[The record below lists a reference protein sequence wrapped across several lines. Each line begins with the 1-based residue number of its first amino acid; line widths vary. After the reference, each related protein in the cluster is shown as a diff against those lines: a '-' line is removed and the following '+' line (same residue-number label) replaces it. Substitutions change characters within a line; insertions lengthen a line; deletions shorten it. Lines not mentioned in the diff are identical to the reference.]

1 MLSLSEG
8 FVMLDRIK
16 HKGTSFISFFWP
28 YSAQEQRKILPM
40 LGMLFFIG
48 FNYSILK
55 CLKDSIVVTAS
66 GAEVIPFI
74 KVWVMLPS
82 AFAMTFLFTK
92 LTNRFS
98 QERVFYIFTLG
109 FILAFLL
116 FAFVI
121 YPLGD
126 KLHPHRLAD
135 WMESLL
141 PAGFRGMIS
150 LFRYWTHT
158 LFYVLSELW
167 GIVIMTVLFWGFA
180 NEVTKVQEAPRF
192 YGALGAAA
200 NLSSIFAGITANTL
214 TQSVLI
220 KRFLPFGSSWEQT
233 LMLFVTLVS
242 ISGLITMALYRWVCQ
257 NVLNTAEYESFHKSS
272 FSPKKKKK
280 LSITESFVYLSKS
293 RYLQC
298 IAILVVSYNFVIN
311 SVEVVW
317 KDQLRLLY
325 PQPGELFSYLNYL
338 LAVVGVISTTAS
350 LFMGQIMGS
359 IGWTRTALVTP
370 ISMLITSIGFFFC
383 IIFKEQLASY
393 PALTLGFSPLAIAV
407 FFGGAQN
414 VLSRA
419 AKHSVFDATKEMAFI
434 PLDHESKLKGK
445 AAIDG
450 VGSRLGKSGGS
461 LIHQGLLM
469 IFVTLSSSAPLM
481 ACVVI
486 LVIGAWIVTT
496 LILGKEFD
504 LLVVGEPKQKES
516 AVAVVQV

>member
-1 MLSLSEG
+1 MSDQNKRFSLKS
-8 FVMLDRIK
+8 LL
-16 HKGTSFISFFWP
+16 WP
-28 YSAQEQRKILPM
+28 YTKEEQRKILPM

-74 KVWVMLPS
+74 KVWVMLPA
-82 AFAMTFLFTK
+82 AFGMTFLFTK

-98 QERVFYIFTLG
+98 QERVFYLFTTG
-109 FILAFLL
+109 FITAFLL
-116 FAFVI
+116 FGFVI

-126 KLHPHRLAD
+126 QLHPHTVAD
-135 WMESLL
+135 FMEGYL
-141 PAGFRGMIS
+141 PLGFKGLIS

-200 NLSSIFAGITANTL
+200 NLSSVFAGITANTL
-214 TQSVLI
+214 TQSVFI
-220 KRFLPFGSSWEQT
+220 KKFLPFGSSWEET
-233 LMLFVTLVS
+233 LMLFVSLVAL
-242 ISGLITMALYRWVCQ
+242 SGLITMALYRFVCQ
-257 NVLNTAEYESFHKSS
+257 NVLNTEEYESFHKSS

-280 LSITESFVYLSKS
+280 LSITESFIYLSQS

-325 PQPGELFSYLNYL
+325 PQPSELFAYLNHL
-338 LAVVGVISTTAS
+338 IAIVGLISTVAS
-350 LFMGQIMGS
+350 LFMGQIIGS

-370 ISMLITSIGFFFC
+370 ISMLITSVGFFFC
-383 IIFKEQLASY
+383 IIFREQLTEY
-393 PALTLGFSPLAIAV
+393 PLLTLGFSPLAIAV
-407 FFGGAQN
+407 FFGSAQN

-434 PLDHESKLKGK
+434 PLDHDSKLKGK

-461 LIHQGLLM
+461 FIHQGLLM
-469 IFVTLSSSAPLM
+469 IFVTFSQSAPFM
-481 ACVVI
+481 ACIVI
-486 LVIGAWIVTT
+486 LVIGLWITT
-496 LILGKEFD
+496 TYILGQEFD
-504 LLVVGEPKQKES
+504 LIAEGERKQKES
-516 AVAVVQV
+516 TPIALQV